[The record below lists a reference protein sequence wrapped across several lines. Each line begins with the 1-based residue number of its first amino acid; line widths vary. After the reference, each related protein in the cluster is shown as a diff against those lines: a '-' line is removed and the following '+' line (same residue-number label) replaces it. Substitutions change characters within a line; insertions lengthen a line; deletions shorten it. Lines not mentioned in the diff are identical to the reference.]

1 MGIPMWIEDQIT
13 QQPMSLHRPYI
24 EQIYAD
30 YFGPRTDLTYSYAE
44 ESRLIRGQNCPTPF
58 ARAAIS
64 GPDQLRQRVAFALSQ
79 ILVASRRDPGLENRP
94 LAMTDYYDI
103 FVRHAFGNF
112 ADILREVTWHP
123 VMGRYLSHL
132 GNQRARPEINQYP
145 DENFAREV
153 QQLFS
158 IGLWELHPDGT
169 RKLDGLLQPIP
180 TYGTRQV
187 TEFARVFTGLWLGG
201 QDWGSGGW
209 TDDDYAVPMEMWVEK
224 HDFGA
229 KTLLRGVTIPAR
241 TPTLANAQRDVE
253 DALRCL
259 YEHPNVGPFIG
270 RQLIQFLVTSNPST
284 GYVGRVAA
292 VFNNNGAGQRGDL
305 GAVITAILL
314 DEEARDARYFLGNPS
329 FGRLKEPV
337 QRALALARVGRLDR
351 HTNLLWWDWGFFY
364 KAAFQ
369 EPSFSPSVFNFYRPD
384 YQPPG
389 LLTQVGLVGPAFQIA
404 DSYACISFPNQLWEQ
419 TLEGFVLDGSYEFS
433 PDYADLIPLA
443 SDTEALVDQVNLLFC
458 AGGMTATTRAALVS
472 QLNQVA
478 AYERLTR
485 VHLAVYVA
493 VTCPEGAVQR

>member
-1 MGIPMWIEDQIT
+1 MEQLHGGPAATGALSRAQAARFLQQASFGPTLRSIEQVQGMGIPMWIEDQIT

-44 ESRLIRGQNCPTPF
+44 ESRLIRGQNCPTPA

-180 TYGTRQV
+180 LRMARDRLPSSPASLPVYGWA
-187 TEFARVFTGLWLGG
+187 ARTGAVAAGPMMTMRCPWRC
-201 QDWGSGGW
+201 GW
-209 TDDDYAVPMEMWVEK
+209 RSTI
-224 HDFGA
+224 
-229 KTLLRGVTIPAR
+229 LRGENPVAR
-241 TPTLANAQRDVE
+241 GDHPGANA
-253 DALRCL
+253 
-259 YEHPNVGPFIG
+259 HP
-270 RQLIQFLVTSNPST
+270 
-284 GYVGRVAA
+284 
-292 VFNNNGAGQRGDL
+292 GQRPTRCG
-305 GAVITAILL
+305 
-314 DEEARDARYFLGNPS
+314 
-329 FGRLKEPV
+329 GRAPV
-337 QRALALARVGRLDR
+337 
-351 HTNLLWWDWGFFY
+351 
-364 KAAFQ
+364 
-369 EPSFSPSVFNFYRPD
+369 
-384 YQPPG
+384 
-389 LLTQVGLVGPAFQIA
+389 
-404 DSYACISFPNQLWEQ
+404 
-419 TLEGFVLDGSYEFS
+419 
-433 PDYADLIPLA
+433 PL
-443 SDTEALVDQVNLLFC
+443 
-458 AGGMTATTRAALVS
+458 
-472 QLNQVA
+472 
-478 AYERLTR
+478 
-485 VHLAVYVA
+485 
-493 VTCPEGAVQR
+493 